1 MRRLFY
7 CLLPLFIFGGCLDN
21 PFKEKRKKSRV
32 EGTPLTGNHFTSE
45 KIGWTIKLPGKE
57 WKIIPKS
64 ERKQSNAKAKK
75 NIEKSTGVV
84 IDNSKVQ
91 ELISF
96 RKDDRNNFISLIEPF
111 NKATDGNYEQ
121 VLYMQHE
128 LFKTTYSEKNIPAKY
143 EIGATRIGG
152 VMIDWFN
159 VMIDI
164 PGKEKKVFTLRMF
177 SCLVN
182 KYFFSMV
189 VSYDNKMD
197 EETLMNVVY
206 SSTFSI
212 KN

>member
-1 MRRLFY
+1 MRHLLC
-7 CLLPLFIFGGCLDN
+7 CLLLLFVLVSCLEN
-21 PFKEKRKKSRV
+21 PFKQKPKKPPV
-32 EGTPLTGNHFTSE
+32 AGTPLSGNHYTSQ

-57 WKIIPKS
+57 WKLIPKS
-64 ERKQSNAKAKK
+64 ERSSSNEKAKK
-75 NIEKSTGVV
+75 DLEKSTGAE
-84 IDNSKVQ
+84 IDNSNVQ

-96 RKDDRNNFISLIEPF
+96 RKDDRNSFISVIEPF
-111 NKATDGNYEQ
+111 NKTTDGNYEQ

-128 LFKTTYSEKNIPAKY
+128 LIKTAYAEKNIAAKY
-143 EIGATRIGG
+143 EIGASRIGG

-159 VMIDI
+159 VIIDI
-164 PGKEKKVFTLRMF
+164 PGKERKVFTLRMF

-189 VSYDNKMD
+189 VSYDNEID
-197 EETLMNVVY
+197 EETLTNVVY